1 MKELIITGLIDHF
14 ELEAFRNKL
23 SIFLHGF
30 LGNIFF
36 SNYFKPGTIPFR
48 VRDCILFQ
56 SPTIDKG
63 VGTVISPYL
72 FGAEDEKVII
82 PKKIDLTYEHYKMLC
97 KYFVRMNYEKCKL
110 NVEKLDIE
118 KHNDEELLFII
129 QTKTFKMNLK
139 ELSDF
144 IDVVIADRAITK
156 KKTDKIINNVL
167 FLLYSIE
174 RTYYDYQSKKL

>member
-1 MKELIITGLIDHF
+1 MKELIVTGLIDHF
-14 ELEAFRNKL
+14 ELEAIRNKL

-30 LGNIFF
+30 LGNMFF
-36 SNYFKPGTIPFR
+36 STHFIPGTIPFR

-56 SPTIDKG
+56 SPSIEKG
-63 VGTVISPYL
+63 VGAAIPYTL
-72 FGAEDEKVII
+72 SGAKDRKVII

-118 KHNDEELLFII
+118 QPNEEELIFII
-129 QTKTFKMNLK
+129 QSKTFKMNLK

-174 RTYYDYQSKKL
+174 RTYFDYQSKKL